1 MPVKGSARANMWI
14 TQSSPYWIDVGTSS
28 GDFRYIAV
36 VVYADYYPS
45 VLYVDSVL
53 VIPSPS
59 QPPSYWVANTTYYAD
74 GGSVS
79 DHENL
84 AGSYPDGDFA
94 HIYCGNYPDMAQIY
108 GSMNREASGQV
119 KVYGNSYSGYHSD
132 LYVYVSDDY
141 ENWDQVGSEV
151 TVTATSPYWI
161 DFGQAT
167 DSFLYIVAV
176 GYDSANS
183 VKLDLGSVRVAP

>member
-1 MPVKGSARANMWI
+1 V
-14 TQSSPYWIDVGTSS
+14 T
-28 GDFRYIAV
+28 
-36 VVYADYYPS
+36 
-45 VLYVDSVL
+45 
-53 VIPSPS
+53 
-59 QPPSYWVANTTYYAD
+59 NTTYYVD

-94 HIYCGNYPDMAQIY
+94 HIYCGNHPDMAQIY

-119 KVYGNSYSGYHSD
+119 EVYGNSYSGYYSD

-161 DFGQAT
+161 DFGPST
-167 DSFLYIVAV
+167 GSFLYIVVA
-176 GYDSANS
+176 GYDDPNS
-183 VKLDLGSVRVAP
+183 VKLDLDSVRVTP